1 MADSLPDISG
11 IIRLI
16 MENPKLIEEVK
27 KTVNGEKADAD
38 VPPSNAE
45 AYLPPE
51 KGEVQATHSSPVS
64 VGDEKSRSRREL
76 LYALKP
82 YLSEKICRA
91 IDSMLSVAE
100 VLTVLKR

>member
-11 IIRLI
+11 IIKLI

-27 KTVNGEKADAD
+27 KTVSGEKTDTA
-38 VPPSNAE
+38 VPPSSTD
-45 AYLPPE
+45 AYSPPE
-51 KGEVQATHSSPVS
+51 KDAVQTDSAPVMPS
-64 VGDEKSRSRREL
+64 DDKSRSRREL

-82 YLSEKICRA
+82 YLSEKRSRA

-100 VLTVLKR
+100 VLTVLRR